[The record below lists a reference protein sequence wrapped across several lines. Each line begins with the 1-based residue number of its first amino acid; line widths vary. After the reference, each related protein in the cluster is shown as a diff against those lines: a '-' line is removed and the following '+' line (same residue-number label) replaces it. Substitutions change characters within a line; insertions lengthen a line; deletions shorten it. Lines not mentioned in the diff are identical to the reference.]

1 MVWSREPIHNAASVW
16 LYAAMPDAAS
26 DGLYDGL
33 FVLGTFG
40 RQSRRR
46 LIFGIIGNPGEGSIG
61 TFGRLIPERAMPA
74 IFGIGEGS

>member
-16 LYAAMPDAAS
+16 LYAADAAS